1 MLCRLCPRNCNTDR
15 SENTA
20 SGFCGQPLDPVISR
34 AGLHHWEEPVIS
46 GTNGSGA
53 VFFTGCNLKCVFCQ
67 NYDISTK
74 NRGIAVTVERL
85 KAIYRE
91 LISQGAHNIN
101 LVTPGHYL
109 EAVKASLTEKLPVP
123 VVYNTNSYEK
133 VDSLSC
139 LEGKIDIYLP
149 DLKYLDPTLSRDLS
163 RAQDYPQVAKAAIAE
178 MYRQTGPVVL
188 GNDGLLKRGVIIRH
202 LALPGEMQ
210 NTLDVIDYVSK
221 TYPGEQVMFSLMFQY
236 LPCGEV
242 ESLPE
247 RYAALRRKLVFKEL
261 KQLRDALFDSK
272 IEYGFIQSYSS
283 AKAEF
288 IPSFDGSGVLEQD
301 TII

>member
-67 NYDISTK
+67 NYDISTQNK
-74 NRGIAVTVERL
+74 GIPVTVERL

-123 VVYNTNSYEK
+123 VVYNTNGYED
-133 VDSLSC
+133 V
-139 LEGKIDIYLP
+139 E
-149 DLKYLDPTLSRDLS
+149 
-163 RAQDYPQVAKAAIAE
+163 
-178 MYRQTGPVVL
+178 
-188 GNDGLLKRGVIIRH
+188 NLKRLDGKVQTAGISELDKISGEAAEVIRAVIRDH
-202 LALPGEMQ
+202 E
-210 NTLDVIDYVSK
+210 
-221 TYPGEQVMFSLMFQY
+221 Y
-236 LPCGEV
+236 LIHN
-242 ESLPE
+242 S
-247 RYAALRRKLVFKEL
+247 
-261 KQLRDALFDSK
+261 
-272 IEYGFIQSYSS
+272 
-283 AKAEF
+283 
-288 IPSFDGSGVLEQD
+288 
-301 TII
+301 

>member
-1 MLCRLCPRNCNTDR
+1 MHADQ
-15 SENTA
+15 
-20 SGFCGQPLDPVISR
+20 G
-34 AGLHHWEEPVIS
+34 
-46 GTNGSGA
+46 
-53 VFFTGCNLKCVFCQ
+53 
-67 NYDISTK
+67 
-74 NRGIAVTVERL
+74 
-85 KAIYRE
+85 KAD
-91 LISQGAHNIN
+91 
-101 LVTPGHYL
+101 
-109 EAVKASLTEKLPVP
+109 
-123 VVYNTNSYEK
+123 
-133 VDSLSC
+133 VDSGVRL
-139 LEGKIDIYLP
+139 
-149 DLKYLDPTLSRDLS
+149 DLL
-163 RAQDYPQVAKAAIAE
+163 
-178 MYRQTGPVVL
+178 
-188 GNDGLLKRGVIIRH
+188 NHHGLLKRGVIIRH

-261 KQLRDALFDSK
+261 KQLREALFDSK